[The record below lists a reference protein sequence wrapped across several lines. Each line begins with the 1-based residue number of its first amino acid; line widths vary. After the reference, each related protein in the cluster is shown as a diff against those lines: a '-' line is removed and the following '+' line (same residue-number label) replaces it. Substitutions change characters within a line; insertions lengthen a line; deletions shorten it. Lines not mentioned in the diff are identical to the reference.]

1 MELSGSADSVLLEG
15 FRLDHRSGC
24 LFRVDQGGV
33 ATPVALGS
41 RATKLLSLL
50 VDRQGELVSKDT
62 LMEAV
67 WPGRVVE
74 EANLNV
80 QVAKLRHVLDRD
92 RKHGSCIQTIAG
104 RGYCFV
110 GAVSRREAEAQS
122 ASTTTSQNRARPRP
136 RLSIVVL
143 PFTSLSDDREQHY
156 FADAITEDLTT
167 DLSRIPG
174 MFVISRNTAFT
185 FRDRPVDAKQIGRE
199 LGVSYALEGSVRR
212 SGNKMRVNAQ
222 LIYADTAAHLW
233 AERFD
238 GDTGD
243 LFALQNEITSR
254 IAVAL
259 NLEIIDAEAAR
270 STENPDAL
278 DYILRGR
285 AEGSKPPTRE
295 NYAARIVLYE
305 QALALDPRSVEAQ
318 SLLAAVL
325 TARAHDEIAE
335 DPAADIARA
344 ERLAEQ
350 ALATSP
356 RSALA
361 HMAKGHVLRARGR
374 PEEAIP
380 EYEMVVASNRNWAAA
395 LSHLGWCKLL
405 TGSIEEAIAL
415 QEQALCLSPR
425 DPYVGIWYFKIGF
438 GHLLRSRID
447 EAIVWFERARAANRG
462 HPRPHG
468 GLAAAY
474 GLKGWVE
481 RAAAELAEVRRLS
494 DGRYSSI
501 ARLKAAG
508 QWGVLEIAALFE
520 ATYFAGLRLAGMP
533 EVERRAPR
541 RPRNGLISAATWLTW
556 PQLGAGDEVWDF
568 LRAAITAAV
577 EAG

>member
-1 MELSGSADSVLLEG
+1 
-15 FRLDHRSGC
+15 
-24 LFRVDQGGV
+24 
-33 ATPVALGS
+33 
-41 RATKLLSLL
+41 
-50 VDRQGELVSKDT
+50 
-62 LMEAV
+62 
-67 WPGRVVE
+67 
-74 EANLNV
+74 
-80 QVAKLRHVLDRD
+80 
-92 RKHGSCIQTIAG
+92 
-104 RGYCFV
+104 
-110 GAVSRREAEAQS
+110 
-122 ASTTTSQNRARPRP
+122 
-136 RLSIVVL
+136 L
-143 PFTSLSDDREQHY
+143 PFTNLSDDREQQY

-185 FRDRPVDAKQIGRE
+185 FRDKPVDAKQIGRE
-199 LGVSYALEGSVRR
+199 LGVGYVLEGSVRR
-212 SGNKMRVNAQ
+212 SGDKVRVNAQ
-222 LIYADTAAHLW
+222 LIDADTAAHLW

-254 IAVAL
+254 IAIAL

-270 STENPDAL
+270 PTEHPDTL

-295 NYAARIVLYE
+295 NYDARIRLYE

-318 SLLAAVL
+318 SLLAAIL
-325 TARAHDEIAE
+325 TARAHDEMAE

-344 ERLAEQ
+344 ERLAER

-380 EYEMVVASNRNWAAA
+380 EYETVAASNRNWAGA

-415 QEQALCLSPR
+415 QQRALCLSPR
-425 DPYVGIWYFKIGF
+425 DPYIGIWYFKIGF
-438 GHLLRSRID
+438 GHLLQSRTE
-447 EAIVWFERARAANRG
+447 EAIVWFEKARAANRG

-474 GLKGWVE
+474 GLKGWRE
-481 RAAAELAEVRRLS
+481 RAAAELTEAQRLS

-508 QWGVLEIAALFE
+508 HWGVPAIAAMFE
-520 ATYFAGLRLAGMP
+520 TTYFAGLRKAGMP
-533 EVERRAPR
+533 EAEPHAPPPR
-541 RPRNGLISAATWLTW
+541 RNRLISAAAWLTW

-568 LRAAITAAV
+568 LRAIIATAL